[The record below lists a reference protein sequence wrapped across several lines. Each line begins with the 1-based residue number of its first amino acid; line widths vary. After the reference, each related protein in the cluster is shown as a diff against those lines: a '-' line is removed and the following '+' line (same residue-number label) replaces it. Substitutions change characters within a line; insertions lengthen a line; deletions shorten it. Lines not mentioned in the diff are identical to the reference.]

1 MDTSLVQAILDIIFS
16 KFMGYLSPM
25 IFLFMV
31 ALFSDRL
38 IDIIFNAIA
47 TKRRW

>member
-1 MDTSLVQAILDIIFS
+1 MDTSLLQMILDIIFS
-16 KFMGYLSPM
+16 KFMGYLTPM

-31 ALFSDRL
+31 LLFADR
-38 IDIIFNAIA
+38 IIEVVYNAIA